1 MASLEDRNQR
11 RYWPLGQMVLSRVK
25 EFVREPAVIF
35 WVYGFPI
42 LMTAALGMAFRNQ
55 PIEEI
60 VVDVVAG
67 PSAVETQQALQQA
80 TTSVVFKVHLVTDG
94 EARTRLRT
102 GKTDVIVAPGDKT
115 DGDAV
120 DADQNTLPL
129 ARPPRYEYRFDA
141 TRPQSVLAR
150 NRVDDQLQRAAG
162 RQDAAE
168 TTSVAVDEPGGRY
181 IDFLVPGLLGMG
193 LMGGGLWGVGFV
205 IVDLRVR
212 KLLKRFMATPMRKS
226 EFLAAIMTSRILFM
240 IPEVVI
246 LLVFARYAFGV
257 VNHGSVLAV
266 LALVA
271 LGSLMFSGV
280 GLLVASRAKTIE
292 AVSGMMNLA
301 MIPMWIFSGIFFSS
315 ERFPA
320 AMQPA
325 IKAIPLTPLIDSLR
339 SVMLEGA
346 PLSTQLARIGIMA
359 AWGAISF
366 VLALRWFR
374 WS

>member
-1 MASLEDRNQR
+1 
-11 RYWPLGQMVLSRVK
+11 MVLSRVK

-55 PIEEI
+55 PLEEV

-67 PSAVETQQALQQA
+67 PGAVETQRALEQSTA
-80 TTSVVFKVHLVTDG
+80 SVVFKARVVTDE

-102 GKTDVIVAPGDKT
+102 GKTDVVVTPGDKR
-115 DGDAV
+115 DGDR
-120 DADQNTLPL
+120 DAAGQDELAQPL
-129 ARPPRYEYRFDA
+129 APAHRYEYRFDS

-150 NRVDDQLQRAAG
+150 SRVDDQLQRAAG
-162 RQDAAE
+162 RQDAAQ

-205 IVDLRVR
+205 IVDMRVR
-212 KLLKRFMATPMRKS
+212 KLLKRFMATPMKKS

-246 LLVFARYAFGV
+246 LLAFARYAFGV

-266 LALVA
+266 LVLVA

-280 GLLVASRAKTIE
+280 GLLVACRATTIE

-320 AMQPA
+320 AMQPV
-325 IKAIPLTPLIDSLR
+325 IKAIPLTPLIDALR

-346 PLSTQLARIGIMA
+346 PLSAQGARIGMMA
-359 AWGAISF
+359 AWAAVSF
-366 VLALRWFR
+366 LLALRWFR